1 MSMASLRTICWRTE
15 GPYYAIENTDR
26 QWARLSARN
35 LATIT
40 TIAAELR
47 ASGSPAHLATA
58 LVSDV
63 RWIAFDATRP
73 PGVYLVS
80 EPDAW
85 VARYVHSGR
94 AFCVLTDADLLT
106 IDAVHQRALGRT
118 KPV

>member
-1 MSMASLRTICWRTE
+1 MSMTSLRTIRRRT
-15 GPYYAIENTDR
+15 GSPYYAIENTDR

-35 LATIT
+35 LETIT

-47 ASGSPAHLATA
+47 VSGSPAHLTTA

-73 PGVYLVS
+73 PGVYLVN
-80 EPDAW
+80 ERDAW

-94 AFCVLTDADLLT
+94 AFCVLTDADFLA
-106 IDAVHQRALGRT
+106 IDAVHQRTLGRT
-118 KPV
+118 